1 MNSAQIVNR
10 LLEDEDDF
18 DMVDELDSLPN
29 FIPHPQNPLHVANLR
44 SLRLLRL
51 QDFKGTDASL
61 EESLFEYGLAW
72 RELPDKWLFVYALP
86 GQSKRFER
94 ATVRK
99 DVDFVIEWNWV
110 DWPNFLLAQGDDI
123 GELDDPRDAGA
134 AWFDNPLPWKI
145 ADLINYYG
153 SEEVFGSAYSNGF
166 RIDRSDSDDDVPF
179 TVTVYDANGLW
190 GELSV
195 YAPGVEVAL
204 ERAAAEMREMAENRE
219 TEIDLESMWF
229 EV

>member
-29 FIPHPQNPLHVANLR
+29 AIPHPDNPLHVDNLR

-72 RELPDKWLFVYALP
+72 RELPDEWLFVHALP
-86 GQSKRFER
+86 GQSQRFER

-99 DVDFVIEWNWV
+99 DVDMLREYSWV
-110 DWPNFLLAQGDDI
+110 DWHNFLDNQGENLEPGQDVD
-123 GELDDPRDAGA
+123 EA
-134 AWFDNPLPWKI
+134 AWFNNPLPWKI

-153 SEEVFGSAYSNGF
+153 VEEVLGTPYSNGF
-166 RIDRSDSDDDVPF
+166 RIDRSDSDDEVPF

-204 ERAAAEMREMAENRE
+204 ERAAAEIREMAENRE